1 MKTGLFFGS
10 FNPIHIGHIAIA
22 GYVAEF
28 TDIDEVWFVVSPHN
42 PLKESNTLAQE
53 QHRFKMV
60 NLATEPFSPRM
71 KACDIEMSMP
81 RPSYTIDT
89 LLLLTKKHPEREFFP
104 IVGADSLASIEQW
117 KDFEILLKEY
127 RILVYPRAEY
137 SMESLTKKYNV
148 QFINAPAFNI
158 SSTFIRQSIADGKNV
173 DFLLPRGVMGYIK
186 TNNLYNI

>member
-42 PLKESNTLAQE
+42 PLKESNSLAPE
-53 QHRFKMV
+53 GHRFKMV
-60 NLATEPFSPRM
+60 DMATEPFTSRM
-71 KACDIEMSMP
+71 KISDIEMSMP

-89 LLLLTKKHPEREFFP
+89 LLLLTKKYPEKEFIP
-104 IVGADSLASIEQW
+104 IVGSDSLASIEQW
-117 KDFEILLKEY
+117 KDYKILLKEY
-127 RILVYPRAEY
+127 RLLVYPRAEFG
-137 SMESLTKKYNV
+137 MESLTTKYKV
-148 QFINAPAFNI
+148 QFINAPTFNI
-158 SSTFIRQSIADGKNV
+158 SSTFIRQSIAKGKNV

-186 TNNLYNI
+186 ANNLYNI